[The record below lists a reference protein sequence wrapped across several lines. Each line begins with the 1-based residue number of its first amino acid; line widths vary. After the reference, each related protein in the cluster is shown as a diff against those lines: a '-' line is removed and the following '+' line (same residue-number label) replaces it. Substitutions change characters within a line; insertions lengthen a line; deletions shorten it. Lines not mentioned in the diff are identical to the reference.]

1 MRQDLVTNL
10 TNKWIKKNGCFPFR
24 SFVVDT
30 NTVSSDNFN
39 KFCWFFFFEKW
50 TLHGKLPRTIQ
61 LNQTKDKTATSG
73 QKTSGFE
80 FGPKYERFCWRFS
93 YLVPSMFYTSFEQK
107 NKKTK
112 NKKQKTKNK
121 EKPSEIMKQS
131 RASYKIVNRVQNRR
145 FSPWS
150 RYAADPQPVR
160 WLR

>member
-1 MRQDLVTNL
+1 MNKQKPDVSLSSRSLWTLTRLVLIISTN
-10 TNKWIKKNGCFPFR
+10 FA
-24 SFVVDT
+24 D
-30 NTVSSDNFN
+30 
-39 KFCWFFFFEKW
+39 FFFEKW

-107 NKKTK
+107 
-112 NKKQKTKNK
+112 KKQKTKNK